1 MIQLILNHIHL
12 TVREQRRVNPSRPNP
27 NLPPRPPSSLRS
39 PVISATAVAWSSAQ
53 AVAGLIVFIVARSS
67 TVNTSSP
74 QSTPA
79 QFLFVAQLLAL
90 FVIAG

>member
-53 AVAGLIVFIVARSS
+53 VTLFLRLVPCPVALHLRRLHLL
-67 TVNTSSP
+67 NTSR
-74 QSTPA
+74 Q
-79 QFLFVAQLLAL
+79 
-90 FVIAG
+90 